1 MTDKKHDPANWETFE
16 AAMAIRNAAEEYSTD
31 DGQTVYLIVNGD
43 RIVRG
48 WFDCCLQNEFTDD
61 AEQLAYSQDQL
72 DDGQLRMSE

>member
-1 MTDKKHDPANWETFE
+1 MEQTFE
-16 AAMAIRNAAEEYSTD
+16 QAMAIREAAIEYSTD
-31 DGQTVYLIVNGD
+31 DGQTVYLIVKED

-72 DDGQLRMSE
+72 DDGQLWISE